1 MVEGGVAPV
10 LYLLLFLEQVH
21 LRVEEAV
28 LVDVFLVLELLL
40 IGELGHRLL
49 VLFMQLLNGLFVV
62 LLGLDV
68 LLGAAG
74 DHGLVIGAVVGLEVA
89 LGLGDELGDLGL
101 VLGLD
106 LLGRGELL
114 FELGG
119 SLLLLLGRVDAVALE
134 VLEAVLDVQDLV
146 GAVHAQGVYL
156 FLYGAHMLV
165 DRSEQLSLLLSR
177 QDL

>member
-1 MVEGGVAPV
+1 MWTYFSS
-10 LYLLLFLEQVH
+10 LSSC
-21 LRVEEAV
+21 
-28 LVDVFLVLELLL
+28 L

-49 VLFMQLLNGLFVV
+49 VLLVQLLDGLFVV

-134 VLEAVLDVQDLV
+134 VLKAVLDVQDLV

-165 DRSEQLSLLLSR
+165 DRSEPAEPPAQPSGSLIFLLPYVLLLPYRYFALSLKSSS
-177 QDL
+177 

>member
-1 MVEGGVAPV
+1 MN
-10 LYLLLFLEQVH
+10 LLKEKQVH
-21 LRVEEAV
+21 LRREEAV

-49 VLFMQLLNGLFVV
+49 VLLVQLLDGLFVV

-106 LLGRGELL
+106 LLGR
-114 FELGG
+114 
-119 SLLLLLGRVDAVALE
+119 V
-134 VLEAVLDVQDLV
+134 
-146 GAVHAQGVYL
+146 
-156 FLYGAHMLV
+156 
-165 DRSEQLSLLLSR
+165 
-177 QDL
+177 